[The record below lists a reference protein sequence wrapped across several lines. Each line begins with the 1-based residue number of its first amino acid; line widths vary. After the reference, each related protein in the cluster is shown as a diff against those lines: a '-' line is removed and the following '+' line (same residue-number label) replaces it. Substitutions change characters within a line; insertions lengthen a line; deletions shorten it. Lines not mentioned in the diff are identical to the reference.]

1 MAQFNLSI
9 INDTQGNLQVK
20 DFEQVKNELVA
31 LIDDEFQTPS
41 VVDNSNYMIAKDQR
55 AKLNKVSKLLTEQ
68 KTDIRKKALEI
79 VKTAETQIK
88 ELAGITSGRSDL
100 FDDLIKDYEA
110 ELEEKRLKKANA
122 IYVELSAINTNNI
135 AFETILEQVGSK
147 WVNATTTEK
156 QIKDDI
162 ETFYKKV
169 DSDIEMAKAAFP
181 QYYQFVID
189 YYLTSF
195 DMLEATKEAKQAWD
209 LANKHIGDGVPFT
222 ETEIADNKKVINDE
236 MFIMTFTINT
246 NRNQVEQLQK
256 FMEHKG
262 IEVISAKKGE

>member
-41 VVDNSNYMIAKDQR
+41 VIDNSNYMIAKDQR

-88 ELAGITSGRSDL
+88 ELAGITSVRSDL
-100 FDDLIKDYEA
+100 FDDLIKDYET

-195 DMLEATKEAKQAWD
+195 DMLQATKEGKQAWE
-209 LANKHIGDGVPFT
+209 LANKHLTDGVPFS
-222 ETEIADNKKVINDE
+222 EKEIEENKLLLEQEKITLV
-236 MFIMTFTINT
+236 FTIKASKVQITKLNDCI
-246 NRNQVEQLQK
+246 NK
-256 FMEHKG
+256 MG
-262 IEVISAKKGE
+262 IEIISAKKGE